1 MVVVGVVVVVVVA
14 VEAVVVVVG
23 VVVVL
28 VVVVVGGARNQH
40 ESWDS
45 LSCGK
50 QETCAGPVTNTTKET
65 IPRQNSDSSPMN
77 FEFLSLVS

>member
-1 MVVVGVVVVVVVA
+1 MLGIS
-14 VEAVVVVVG
+14 
-23 VVVVL
+23 VVL
-28 VVVVVGGARNQH
+28 VLVLSEVILGLTVVIGGARNQH